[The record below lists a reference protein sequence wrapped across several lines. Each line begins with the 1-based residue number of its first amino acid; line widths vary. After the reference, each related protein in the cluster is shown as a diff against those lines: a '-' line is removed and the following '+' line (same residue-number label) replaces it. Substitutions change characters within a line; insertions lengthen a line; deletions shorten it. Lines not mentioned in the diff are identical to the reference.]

1 MKKGIRNLCFA
12 VSIMAIGVSTFKL
25 VKEKKMKMMRRKED
39 LAISYGSEDIVSFQD
54 VPSIEKRSY
63 HKVCSISMR
72 KC

>member
-39 LAISYGSEDIVSFQD
+39 LAISYGSEDIVSFQ
-54 VPSIEKRSY
+54 
-63 HKVCSISMR
+63 
-72 KC
+72 